1 MFKSVLAGAIYGV
14 DGRLIT
20 VEADISNGFPG
31 YTMVGYLSSEVKEA
45 KERVMTA
52 IKNTKLQIPPQ
63 KIVVSM
69 SPADIR
75 KQGTAFDLPI
85 AVAVTAAMD
94 MLPQQCL
101 DDVMLAGE
109 LSLKGGVVAVRGIL
123 PLAVL
128 AREKRVKKFIVPY
141 DNLKEAEAVLGAKAV
156 GVRSLEETLNYL
168 NGNKSIENRKSPG
181 LCSIS
186 DNISGNISYSV
197 SEKEERTASGAD
209 FSDLFGQ
216 ELLKRCIEIAVA
228 GGHHLLILG
237 APGVG
242 KSMAAKCIPSIL
254 PPLTEAES
262 LEVTKIHSV
271 AGLIA
276 PGTGLIHTRPFRSP
290 HHSSSA
296 QAIIGGGRVPVPGEI
311 SLAHRGILF
320 LDELAEFNK
329 RTIEMLRQPLEDGAV
344 TVSRVYGNYR
354 FPASATLVAAMNP
367 CPCGYF
373 PDRTKCRCTSKQI
386 RDYLGRVSRPLLD
399 RFDLTAEASPVRYE
413 DLSAQNKGMTSA
425 EMYGHIERAIGMQ
438 YSRFKSYTMTN
449 ARMSIEDINRC
460 CSMDRVKKSFLE
472 AMYKKEE
479 ISTRGYYKI
488 LRTARTAA
496 DIDGSEQIEERH
508 LYEAVCC
515 RGAEK
520 KYWKSI

>member
-1 MFKSVLAGAIYGV
+1 MFKSVLTGTVDGI

-52 IKNTKLQIPPQ
+52 IKNTKLQIPPK

-75 KQGTAFDLPI
+75 KQGTVFDLPI

-94 MLPQQCL
+94 MLPQRCL
-101 DDVMLAGE
+101 NDVMLAGE
-109 LSLKGGVVAVRGIL
+109 LSLKGAVVAVKGIL

-128 AREKRVKKFIVPY
+128 AREKGIKKFIVPY
-141 DNLKEAEAVLGAKAV
+141 DNQKEAAAVLGKKAV
-156 GVRSLEETLNYL
+156 GVRSLEETLSYL
-168 NGNKSIENRKSPG
+168 NGNTDIEDREV
-181 LCSIS
+181 S
-186 DNISGNISYSV
+186 DSGKRG
-197 SEKEERTASGAD
+197 EALHTTD
-209 FSDLFGQ
+209 FSELIGQ
-216 ELLKRCIEIAVA
+216 ELLKRCIEIAIA

-237 APGVG
+237 PPGVG
-242 KSMAAKCIPSIL
+242 KSMAAKCIPSVL
-254 PPLTEAES
+254 PPLTEKES
-262 LEVTKIHSV
+262 LEVTKIYSV
-271 AGLIA
+271 AGLVA
-276 PGTGLIHTRPFRSP
+276 PETGLMVTRPFRKP

-296 QAIIGGGRVPVPGEI
+296 QAIIGGGRIPVPGEI
-311 SLAHRGILF
+311 SLAHRGVLF

-329 RTIEMLRQPLEDGAV
+329 RTIEMLRQPLEDGTV
-344 TVSRVYGNYR
+344 TVSRVHGNYC

-373 PDRTKCRCTSKQI
+373 PDRTKCRCTPQQI
-386 RDYLGRVSRPLLD
+386 KNYLGRVSRPLLD
-399 RFDLTAEASPVRYE
+399 RFDMTAEASPIGYE
-413 DLSAQNKGMTSA
+413 KLTSQNKGMTSA
-425 EMYGHIERAIGMQ
+425 EMYAHIERALKMQ
-438 YSRFKSYTMTN
+438 YSRFKSRTMTN
-449 ARMSIEDINRC
+449 GRMSTDDIKRYC
-460 CSMDRVKKSFLE
+460 GMEKVKKSFLE
-472 AMYKKEE
+472 VMYKKEE

-496 DIDGSEQIEERH
+496 DIDGCENIEERH
-508 LYEAVCC
+508 IYEAVCC
-515 RGAEK
+515 RGIEN